1 MEWVETTAKTVEE
14 AKNQALDQL
23 GVAEDDAE
31 IVVLDEPRAGLFG
44 RVRGEARVRAR
55 VRPTTPRP
63 KLDRRDRKKK
73 DGRGRA
79 DKPEASDDAPATER
93 AEAPARAAGAGRG
106 GRAKAPAARA
116 GQADA
121 LDAAFDTAFDDTA
134 GQGAGDGGDDDTA
147 DEGAARSGAGTARRG
162 RRGGRGGRGG
172 SAGAARSSGDRDA
185 DGAGGAEAGS
195 ATADDEIEGTS
206 TELRSGD
213 AAREPRAPRAKRSGS
228 DRDDRDGR
236 GTGRSRQTA
245 RPASAEASDDEDRSN
260 ETMVDA
266 AQVGD
271 EARKFVQGVVDAFGL
286 DGTASV
292 RQDGDD
298 LEVAVDGAD
307 LGLLVGPRGTTLQA
321 LQEITRVAAQRRLG
335 DHDTRLRVDVGGY
348 RERRKEALGRFAQQ
362 VAAQVVADGAAK
374 RLEPMSSA
382 DRKVIHDV
390 LATYDGVV
398 TRSEGDDPRRC
409 VVIAPAHD

>member
-14 AKNQALDQL
+14 AKNLALDQL

-63 KLDRRDRKKK
+63 KLDRRDRKRK
-73 DGRGRA
+73 DGGRDKAGRA
-79 DKPEASDDAPATER
+79 DAAAGSDTETATD
-93 AEAPARAAGAGRG
+93 APARAPRAAKAG
-106 GRAKAPAARA
+106 GRRPNRPTGDDQAAA
-116 GQADA
+116 ASAQVTSDVDTADA
-121 LDAAFDTAFDDTA
+121 ASEPDDDAATTTSTSRAA
-134 GQGAGDGGDDDTA
+134 GQGG
-147 DEGAARSGAGTARRG
+147 RRG
-162 RRGGRGGRGG
+162 RRGRGGAGRASSTTGTRGTDD
-172 SAGAARSSGDRDA
+172 ADDSGDTPDSPDSEATDSPGGPDGTASEIDGDDAARDA
-185 DGAGGAEAGS
+185 D
-195 ATADDEIEGTS
+195 
-206 TELRSGD
+206 TE
-213 AAREPRAPRAKRSGS
+213 RAPRRRPTQPRRT
-228 DRDDRDGR
+228 RDDADRP
-236 GTGRSRQTA
+236 SPATA
-245 RPASAEASDDEDRSN
+245 EQRSN
-260 ETMVDA
+260 DMVDA
-266 AQVGD
+266 VQVGD

-298 LEVAVDGAD
+298 LEVAVDGND

-321 LQEITRVAAQRRLG
+321 LQELARVAAQRRLG

-348 RERRKEALGRFAQQ
+348 RERRKEALGRFAEQ

-374 RLEPMSSA
+374 RLEPMSSS

-390 LATYDGVV
+390 LATFEGVV

-409 VVIAPAHD
+409 VVIAPADA